1 MIVVVAGG
9 DPPGDAAVEAVHA
22 IEGRVAVVAADSGLH
37 HAHAAG
43 LVVDAVVGDLD
54 SVAPDALELARQRGV
69 TVHEHP
75 ADKDQTDLEL
85 ALGVALDQRPDRIVV
100 LGGHGGRADH
110 LLGNALL
117 LASPAFETVAVDALW
132 DTARLHVVRAAREM
146 AACEGELC
154 TLLPVHGQARSVH
167 TRGLRWGL
175 AGETLTPGSS
185 RGLSNEVTEPPVE
198 VAVGEGVVLVVFPGG
213 GPVG

>member
-1 MIVVVAGG
+1 M
-9 DPPGDAAVEAVHA
+9 AAVQA
-22 IEGRVAVVAADSGLH
+22 IEGRVGVVAADSGLH

-43 LVVDAVVGDLD
+43 LAVDAVVGDLD
-54 SVAPDALELARQRGV
+54 SVSPDALEVARGRGV

-85 ALGVALDQRPDRIVV
+85 ALGVALESGPEHIVV

-117 LASPAFETVAVDALW
+117 LASPTFEAVAMDALW
-132 DTARLHVVRAAREM
+132 GTARLHVVRAAREL
-146 AACEGELC
+146 AASPGELC
-154 TLLPVHGQARSVH
+154 TLLPVHGPARSVH

-175 AGETLTPGSS
+175 AGETLAPGSS

-198 VAVGEGVVLVVFPGG
+198 VAVGEGVVLVVFPGTG
-213 GPVG
+213 GVG